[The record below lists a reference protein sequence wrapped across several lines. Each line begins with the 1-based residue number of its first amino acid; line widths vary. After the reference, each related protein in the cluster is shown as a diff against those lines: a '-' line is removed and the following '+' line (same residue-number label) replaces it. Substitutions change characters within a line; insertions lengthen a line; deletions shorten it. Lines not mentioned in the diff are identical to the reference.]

1 MSRLSYDSF
10 CCVQQMTIEE
20 VAAHDE
26 EIIHYI
32 LRHPEL
38 DANILYALRKH
49 EVIRGMNKEQVK
61 LVIGPPEKVVK
72 EQDQREVWWYHVSK
86 PPIDAYV
93 QPAAWLRHLSH
104 PEYISDMTQR
114 VEIYFEEDIVRDI
127 ESYMFRFML

>member
-1 MSRLSYDSF
+1 MTRSIAIIGFIFLLTGCAGMSWLSYDSF

-49 EVIRGMNKEQVK
+49 EVVREMSKEQVMV
-61 LVIGPPEKVVK
+61 VIGPPE
-72 EQDQREVWWYHVSK
+72 R
-86 PPIDAYV
+86 
-93 QPAAWLRHLSH
+93 L
-104 PEYISDMTQR
+104 
-114 VEIYFEEDIVRDI
+114 
-127 ESYMFRFML
+127 